1 MTCFLQLSFDT
12 LRDEELPLSQEYAPP
27 VRTGQPEMR
36 EPIIYHQLTKEA
48 VKKQRKLISVPAY
61 EVPDK
66 RAPAAN
72 QAPVQEA
79 PSVKQAPAH
88 GAPVN
93 PNPADGR
100 KIIQMADMVKQVKK
114 SQLFIQNFV
123 ILYSQFDI
131 HAGLYLSCLYWWTF
145 YHGSFVSHLPHLVI
159 PIIFH
164 FDHEIALFILHLCF
178 WNPKICKV

>member
-48 VKKQRKLISVPAY
+48 VKKRKLISVPAY

-100 KIIQMADMVKQVKK
+100 KIIQTADTVKQVKK
-114 SQLFIQNFV
+114 TSIIFTKFCDIVFSVRYTCWAVPQLFILV
-123 ILYSQFDI
+123 DLLPWQFCFTFATFG
-131 HAGLYLSCLYWWTF
+131 HTNYLSF
-145 YHGSFVSHLPHLVI
+145 
-159 PIIFH
+159 
-164 FDHEIALFILHLCF
+164 
-178 WNPKICKV
+178 